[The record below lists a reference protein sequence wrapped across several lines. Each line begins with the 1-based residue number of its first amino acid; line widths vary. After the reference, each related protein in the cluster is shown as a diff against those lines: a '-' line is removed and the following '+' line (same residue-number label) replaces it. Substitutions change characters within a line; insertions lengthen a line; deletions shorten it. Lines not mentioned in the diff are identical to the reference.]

1 MRIIAIILNLIL
13 LGIAVWLV
21 VMEGMPT
28 EPFDRFFIVYLF
40 ACPIVNIIAFACLSK
55 TGWAFRK
62 GKKMEEVNNSLQ
74 RQKTSKAVLIGV
86 CLSVGVLM
94 LSVFWWLSHV
104 RWSGGPHPTVW
115 CSSNMSGL
123 VKAMVVYAH
132 GCEPHT
138 IPAAEKW
145 CDLLIE
151 EDFTTCKAF
160 VCRVSDTIRGEC
172 SYAMNKHV
180 AGKDISKLPPDTV
193 VLFETNFGRHPCG
206 RQGLLKERAYYK
218 VMPHGRPE
226 TKVYK
231 LRWNQVGGPEL
242 LTVENHK
249 GEGCHVVFADLS
261 VRFVETRDLG
271 KLKWKPDQEQ

>member
-1 MRIIAIILNLIL
+1 MKIIAIILNLIL

-74 RQKTSKAVLIGV
+74 GQKTSKALPIGF
-86 CLSVGVLM
+86 CLSVGVFV
-94 LSVFWWLSHV
+94 LSVFFWFSHV
-104 RWSGGPHPTVW
+104 RPRQPGPYLTGW
-115 CSSNMSGL
+115 CGANVSGL
-123 VKAMVVYAH
+123 VKAMVVYANDYQ
-132 GCEPHT
+132 PPMF
-138 IPAAEKW
+138 PAAEKW
-145 CDLLIE
+145 CDLLIQR
-151 EDFTTCKAF
+151 DFTTYKQF
-160 VCRVSDTIRGEC
+160 ICRASGAIGGEC

-218 VMPHGRPE
+218 V
-226 TKVYK
+226 YK

-249 GEGCHVVFADLS
+249 GKGCHVAFADLS
-261 VRFVETRDLG
+261 VRFVKTRNLG
-271 KLKWKPDQEQ
+271 KLKWKADPNEK